1 VSKDASQKYP
11 TLRVRVT
18 QDQYD
23 KAYRLGWPAIAKDFI
38 NNTKEPKNGNQKE
51 NTTTNAK

>member
-18 QDQYD
+18 QEQYD
-23 KAYRLGWPAIAKDFI
+23 KAYRLGWPGIAKDFI

-51 NTTTNAK
+51 NTTTNSK

>member
-18 QDQYD
+18 QEQYD
-23 KAYRLGWPAIAKDFI
+23 KAYRLGWPGIAKDFI
-38 NNTKEPKNGNQKE
+38 NNTKEKNVNQKE
-51 NTTTNAK
+51 NTTTNSK